1 MYTSSDLDDWETDE
15 VRRLDCAVPDVV
27 PVVTL
32 AALGVIGV
40 LGIILVLIVRAA

>member
-1 MYTSSDLDDWETDE
+1 MYTSSDLDDWETEE

-32 AALGVIGV
+32 AALGVIAV